1 MNKIEAV
8 EIMKRLKAIYGYVY
22 KDYTHEMLNEVAKAW
37 SELLQPYTLNQ
48 VMEALNKFVMSDKK
62 GYPPTPG
69 IISGLIAT
77 PERTMTALEAWQKV
91 MKAAKHTSGIEG
103 DIKAGV
109 NERAFNELPEICKKI
124 IGSPNQL
131 RRIAMTDQIYQ
142 LPTIKKDF
150 METFKYFVEDSKT
163 FTGFS
168 EVAESLK
175 IKDNNDLLFLEG

>member
-1 MNKIEAV
+1 MNIDEALKIMGKIKCV
-8 EIMKRLKAIYGYVY
+8 YVY
-22 KDYTHEMLNEVAKAW
+22 MYKDFNQEMLLTSAQSWAEAFKNISFQE
-37 SELLQPYTLNQ
+37 
-48 VMEALNKFVMSDKK
+48 VMEAVKDYISNDTT
-62 GYPPTPG
+62 GYPPIPG
-69 IISGLIAT
+69 KIQQLIKKT
-77 PERTMTALEAWQKV
+77 TRDMTALEAWQKV